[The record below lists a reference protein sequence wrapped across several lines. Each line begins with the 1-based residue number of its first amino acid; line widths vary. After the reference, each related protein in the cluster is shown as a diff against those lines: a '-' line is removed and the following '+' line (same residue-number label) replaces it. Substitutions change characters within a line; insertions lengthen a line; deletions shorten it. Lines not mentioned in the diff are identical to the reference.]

1 MFEYVLPVAAASK
14 PDDNKKN
21 PSGGGQGGQG
31 GKGGDKGG
39 GKGDDDKKVVHTQAK
54 PEKPGDDLGYDPKI
68 IPVEEIPD

>member
-21 PSGGGQGGQG
+21 PQ
-31 GKGGDKGG
+31 GGDKGGGGKG